1 MAYERVNWE
10 NLPSTN
16 TPVNATN
23 LNKMDAGI
31 ANAVENLDKLSTY
44 STNET
49 KIGTWISGKPIY
61 RRVFEGTIPSTGA
74 NNSANVYLDTKI
86 SADDLV
92 NVGGYILSNNNKFQI
107 PSNSAT
113 SFNFQWSRVIIASTN
128 LRLDVGSYFYSC
140 TFKVWIDYTKT
151 TD

>member
-1 MAYERVNWE
+1 MKANYEE
-10 NLPSTN
+10 LEDMS
-16 TPVNATN
+16 
-23 LNKMDAGI
+23 K
-31 ANAVENLDKLSTY
+31 Y
-44 STNET
+44 STTEK
-49 KIGTWISGKPIY
+49 KIGTWINGKPVY

-74 NNSANVYLDTKI
+74 NDSANVYLDTNI
-86 SADDLV
+86 PADDLV

-113 SFNFQWSRVIIASTN
+113 SFNFQWSRVIIATTN

-140 TFKVWIDYTKT
+140 TFKVWIEYTKT